1 MKNLL
6 LKLQTYCIL
15 LSAFSLTNLVY
26 GQNKT
31 QTFSST
37 ATFTVPASVTQ
48 LTVEAWGGGGR
59 GSTLSTNIGGAG
71 GGGGAYMK
79 GILNVTP
86 TNTYTVTVGTGSSTT
101 TAGGDSWFSTNTT
114 VIAKGGLSAADN
126 TGTGAIGGLATA
138 ACIPCLSFISY
149 NGGNGANGSSG
160 NYGGG
165 GGSSSGTAIGG
176 NTATNVNGATAPT
189 GGGNGGNG
197 RNSSQGNGS
206 IGAGFGGGGGG
217 ALRTSS
223 STRTGG
229 SGANGQ
235 IILSWDEPEINITGN
250 AIAITDGDATPSTT
264 DNTDFGSIAVA
275 SGSISKT
282 FTIQNTGT
290 VALSIGAITISGANA
305 ADFSIVANPASSIA
319 AGGSTTF
326 ILSFDPSAGGTQ
338 SATFSIA
345 NGDTDEN
352 PYNFSLQGTGMEQE
366 IDVRGNTV
374 SIADGDL
381 IATTAD
387 WTDFSSTNTTRTFT
401 IYNTGSTDLTIGGLS
416 FSGTNPGDFAVTS
429 APNATVTSGN
439 STTFTVTFT
448 PSGSGTRT
456 ATLSIINN
464 DSTEN
469 PYDFRVQGTGVL
481 PSIAIKGNSVAISDG
496 DTTPTITDW
505 TDFNSTNIYSPITRV
520 FTIENSGNM
529 NLNLTGT
536 PLVSISGSSDFS
548 VSVQP
553 TTPVQKNSPVSFT
566 ISFSPTVVGVKTADI
581 SIANNDSGAGKNPYT
596 FRVTATA
603 VQTFID
609 SDGDGVFNNVDSDD
623 DNDGIPDNIEQSYAS
638 GSVLSSQVQI
648 TLLNETF
655 GAGAGR
661 SRIYSFVP
669 TASTTYCYEDGTTT
683 QNSDECDTVLD
694 LNDGQYTVN
703 NIAGTSAVAS
713 WAPTYWYQG
722 GDHTPSDINGRMALF
737 NATNDITDEFYRT
750 IIQGVIT
757 NAPLTYSFYVLNLD
771 RTDAPGIATRNRPNL
786 TVEFRDL
793 SNNLIS
799 TLNTGDIAPTSVSN
813 ATGDWYQFSASF
825 TPTTTGFSIVF
836 KNNQPGGLGNDLALD
851 DIKIIQSITDTD
863 QDGIGDAYD
872 LDSDNDGIGG
882 IVEDGWATL
891 SNGKD
896 RMDLSSGVWIDAD
909 VDGWH
914 DTVQAW
920 YNTHMPANFDG
931 DAVPNYIDLDSD
943 NDARFDVD
951 EAGLY
956 NGDGDVNGDGEG
968 EGTDPDADG
977 IVGIFD
983 TVSGYG
989 NSGKGTPDNTWG
1001 SEKEDYLNVMSQ
1013 TGVYDISTTLYASLD
1028 ANNDGVIDG
1037 TTDADRDGILDAL
1050 DTSITIYGSP
1060 RDLNRKLFLDFDG
1073 RNDYAEK
1080 TAVLGGLS
1088 NASIMA
1094 WIDLNSGFSGEGV
1107 VVGQDKFQLKINS
1120 SKKLVAIV
1128 NATTLTY
1135 DYVLSTAQWYHV
1147 AAIYGGG
1154 SLKLYLNGNL
1164 VATQSLSGSI
1174 SADATKLTLGRNPN
1188 GTDKYFK
1195 GKIDEVRIFNVA
1207 LTDTQLQ
1214 RMVYQEI
1221 QNTSS
1226 QVRGTIIP
1234 KDVGSLP
1241 FANLLGY
1248 FRMDTYKDDIVDDLT
1263 TTTVDTGTG
1272 MKMYYHKNIY
1282 VQQAPMPFITERTG
1296 SFAVAANSP
1305 TNDIRGLDIMEQD
1318 WSIVQVKHDI
1328 TETANNVDLG
1338 MLLDSGATINMGN
1351 DTKIQNDW
1359 YLLLDGKIDLK
1370 GKSQLVQTTNSDL
1383 AVTSSGAV
1391 ERDQQGQSNKF
1402 NYNYWSSPVSSINN
1416 TTINHGFTVAGVM
1429 KDGTDVDNIQNLL
1442 WTTGLNS
1449 SGTSPIT
1456 LSSYWIFKF
1465 QNLNNSYSNWAAV
1478 GETGALLAG
1487 QGYTL
1492 KGSNVGSNQNYTFVG
1507 KPNNGTVTSAIS
1519 ANNLILCG
1527 NPYASAMDANA
1538 FITDNST
1545 AITGAL
1551 YFWEHYNTNSSHIT
1565 IQYQGG
1571 YATRTLVGGTPPVA
1585 PAGVSGL
1592 GSSTK
1597 NPGRFIPVGAGFF
1610 VTGSASGGSITFNN
1624 SQRSF
1629 VKEED
1634 SQSNTLFRASNP
1646 TVSKKNKAFDNQED
1660 KYTEEEFMKL
1670 RLGFTTSDN
1679 YHRQILL
1686 GFMEE
1691 HATPGI
1697 DPGYDAP
1704 SIENLTNDMYFMNGS
1719 AKLNIQGDGYFDDAN
1734 IYPLGVKNAVAG
1746 NVIFAIDDK
1755 ENFDHNQKVFIYDNE
1770 TNTYHNIKSEPFT
1783 TLLPEGTFEDRFSL
1797 RFKKANN
1804 GNGHGNHNR
1813 MDSAIVVKN
1822 ITSTKTITINNTLP
1836 DTDVESVL
1844 LFNVLGQQITSWTV
1858 GNQNQAN
1865 IELPTQGL
1873 MTGAYIVKVIT
1884 NEGDFSKKILIN

>member
-6 LKLQTYCIL
+6 LKLQTYYAFFGVIL
-15 LSAFSLTNLVY
+15 VSSTGY
-26 GQNKT
+26 SQNKS
-31 QTFSST
+31 QTFTST
-37 ATFTVPASVTQ
+37 GTFTVPAGVTQ
-48 LTVEAWGGGGR
+48 LTVETWGGGGR
-59 GSTLSTNIGGAG
+59 GSTLTTNIGGAG

-79 GILNVTP
+79 GILTVTP
-86 TNTYTVTVGTGSSTT
+86 ANNYTVTVGAGSTT
-101 TAGGDSWFSTNTT
+101 TAAGGDSWFSTNTT
-114 VIAKGGLSAADN
+114 IIAKGGSSAADN
-126 TGTGAIGGLATA
+126 TSVGAIGGLATV
-138 ACIPCLSFISY
+138 ACIPCTSFVSY
-149 NGGNGANGSSG
+149 NGGNGANGSNGS
-160 NYGGG
+160 YGGG
-165 GGSSSGTAIGG
+165 GGSSAGTAQAG
-176 NTATNVNGATAPT
+176 NTATSFTGATAPT
-189 GGGNGGNG
+189 GGGNGGSG
-197 RNSSQGNGS
+197 RNSSQGNGTTAT
-206 IGAGFGGGGGG
+206 GLGGGGGG

-223 STRTGG
+223 STRNGG
-229 SGANGQ
+229 SGANGLV
-235 IILSWDEPEINITGN
+235 IISWDEPEINITGN
-250 AIAITDGDATPSTT
+250 AISINDGDITPSTT
-264 DNTDFGSIAVA
+264 DATDFGSIAVVT
-275 SGSISKT
+275 GTITKT

-290 VALSIGAITISGANA
+290 LPLSIGAITLSGANA
-305 ADFSIVANPASSIA
+305 SDFSIITNPNATIV
-319 AGGSTTF
+319 AGGNTTF
-326 ILSFDPSAGGTQ
+326 TISFDPSAGGTR
-338 SATFSIA
+338 SATFSIV

-352 PYNFSLQGTGMEQE
+352 PYDFSIQGTGLEQE
-366 IDVRGNTV
+366 IDIKGNAVTIV
-374 SIADGDL
+374 DGD
-381 IATTAD
+381 TTASTTD

-401 IYNTGSTDLTIGGLS
+401 IYNTGTTDLTLGTISL
-416 FSGTNPGDFAVTS
+416 SGTNPGDFAVTT
-429 APNATVTSGN
+429 APSATVTPGN

-448 PSGSGTRT
+448 PSAAGTRSVT
-456 ATLSIINN
+456 ISIINN
-464 DSTEN
+464 DSNEN
-469 PYDFRVQGTGVL
+469 PYDFKIQGTGVA
-481 PSIAIKGNSVAISDG
+481 PSMTVKGNNAAISDG

-520 FTIENSGNM
+520 YTIENSGNM
-529 NLNLTGT
+529 NLNLTGA
-536 PLVSISGSSDFS
+536 PLVTISGSSDFTI
-548 VSVQP
+548 SVQP
-553 TTPVQKNSPVSFT
+553 TTPVQQNNAVSFT
-566 ISFSPTVVGVKTADI
+566 VSFSPTVTGIKTADI

-609 SDGDGVFNNVDSDD
+609 SDGDGVFNNIDNDD

-638 GSVLSSQVQI
+638 GSVLSSQVNI

-661 SRIYSFVP
+661 TRIYSFVP

-703 NIAGTSAVAS
+703 NIAGTTAVAS

-722 GDHTPSDINGRMALF
+722 PDHTPSDTNGRMALF
-737 NATNDITDEFYRT
+737 NATNNITDEFYRT
-750 IIQGVIT
+750 TIQGVIT

-799 TLNTGDIAPTSVSN
+799 TLNTGNIAPTAVGN

-851 DIKIIQSITDTD
+851 DIKIIQTITDTD

-882 IVEDGWATL
+882 IIEDGWASL

-896 RMDLSSGVWIDAD
+896 RMDLSPSVWIDAD
-909 VDGWH
+909 GDGWH

-968 EGTDPDADG
+968 EGSDPDADG

-983 TVSGYG
+983 VVNGYG
-989 NSGKGTPDNTWG
+989 NSGKTTPVNSYG
-1001 SEKEDYLNVMSQ
+1001 AENPDYLNTMSKP
-1013 TGVYDISTTLYASLD
+1013 GVNDISTTLYASLD
-1028 ANNDGVIDG
+1028 TNYDGIIDG
-1037 TTDADRDGILDAL
+1037 TTDADRDGILDAF

-1060 RDLNRKLFLDFDG
+1060 RDLNRKLLLDFDG

-1080 TAVLGGLS
+1080 TAILGGLS
-1088 NASIMA
+1088 TASLMA
-1094 WIDLNSGFSGEGV
+1094 WIDLNSAFSSEGV

-1120 SKKLVAIV
+1120 IKKLTAVV
-1128 NATTLTY
+1128 NGTTLTY
-1135 DYVLSTAQWYHV
+1135 DTVLNTSQWYHV
-1147 AAIYGGG
+1147 AAIYGDG

-1174 SADATKLTLGRNPN
+1174 AADATKLTLGRNPN

-1195 GKIDEVRIFNVA
+1195 GKIDEVRVFNVA

-1221 QNTSS
+1221 QNNSS
-1226 QVRGTIIP
+1226 QVRGAIIP

-1263 TTTVDTGTG
+1263 TPTVDIGTG
-1272 MKMYYHKNIY
+1272 MKMYNHKNIY
-1282 VQQAPMPFITERTG
+1282 VQQAPMPFLTERTG
-1296 SFAVAANSP
+1296 NFATAANSP
-1305 TNDIRGLDIMEQD
+1305 TKDIRGLDIMEQD

-1328 TETANNVDLG
+1328 DETANNVDLG
-1338 MLLDSGATINMGN
+1338 MLLDSGVTVNMSN

-1359 YLLLDGKIDLK
+1359 YLLLNGKIDLK
-1370 GKSQLVQTTNSDL
+1370 GKSQLVQTTESDL
-1383 AVTSSGAV
+1383 DVTSSGSI

-1402 NYNYWSSPVSSINN
+1402 NYNYWSSPVSTLNN
-1416 TTINHGFTVAGVM
+1416 STINHGFTVADVM

-1442 WTTGLNS
+1442 WTSDLNS
-1449 SGTSPIT
+1449 TATNPIM

-1465 QNLNNSYSNWAAV
+1465 QNLNNSYSNWASV
-1478 GETGALLAG
+1478 GPNGTLLAG

-1492 KGSNVGSNQNYTFVG
+1492 KGSNALSSNQNYTFVG
-1507 KPNNGTVTSAIS
+1507 KPNNGTVTSSVS

-1527 NPYASAMDANA
+1527 NPYASAIDANA
-1538 FITDNST
+1538 FITENST
-1545 AITGAL
+1545 AITGTL
-1551 YFWEHYNTNSSHIT
+1551 YFWEHYSTNSSHVT

-1571 YATRTLVGGTPPVA
+1571 YATRNLVGGTPPVA

-1592 GSSTK
+1592 GSSSKT
-1597 NPGRFIPVGAGFF
+1597 PGRFIPVGEGFF
-1610 VTGSASGGSITFNN
+1610 VTGSATGGTITFNN

-1634 SQSNTLFRASNP
+1634 SQSNTLFRTANP
-1646 TVSKKNKAFDNQED
+1646 TVSRKNKNHNNDED
-1660 KYTEEEFMKL
+1660 DYTEEEEFMKL
-1670 RLGFTTSDN
+1670 RLGFTSSDN
-1679 YHRQILL
+1679 FHRQILL
-1686 GFMEE
+1686 GFMNE
-1691 HATPGI
+1691 HATSGI
-1697 DPGYDAP
+1697 DVGYDAV
-1704 SIENLTNDMYFMNGS
+1704 SIENLTNDMYFVNGT
-1719 AKLNIQGDGYFDDAN
+1719 AQLNIQGESYFDNDN
-1734 IYPLGVKNAVAG
+1734 IYPLGIKNASAG
-1746 NVIFAIDDK
+1746 WVSFTLDAK
-1755 ENFDHNQKVFIYDNE
+1755 ENFQPNQKFFIYDNV
-1770 TNTYHNIKSEPFT
+1770 TKKYNNIKSEPFVIA
-1783 TLLPEGTFEDRFSL
+1783 LPAGTIENRFSL
-1797 RFKKANN
+1797 RFKKEN
-1804 GNGHGNHNR
+1804 GNGNHNR
-1813 MDSAIVVKN
+1813 MDDAITVTNATAAKM
-1822 ITSTKTITINNTLP
+1822 ITINNNLKETE
-1836 DTDVESVL
+1836 VKSVL
-1844 LFNVLGQQITSWTV
+1844 LYNLLGQEIVAWSVADQDQTH
-1858 GNQNQAN
+1858 
-1865 IELPTQGL
+1865 IELPTNNL
-1873 MTGAYIVKVIT
+1873 TTGAYIVKVIT
-1884 NEGDFSKKILIN
+1884 DNGDLSKKILVN

>member
-6 LKLQTYCIL
+6 LKLQTYYAFFGVIL
-15 LSAFSLTNLVY
+15 VSTAGFS
-26 GQNKT
+26 QNKS

-37 ATFTVPASVTQ
+37 STFTVPAGVTQ
-48 LTVEAWGGGGR
+48 LAVETWGGGGR
-59 GSTLSTNIGGAG
+59 GSTLTTNIGGAG

-79 GILNVTP
+79 GIINVTP
-86 TNTYTVTVGTGSSTT
+86 LTTYTVTVGAGSSTT
-101 TAGGDSWFSTNTT
+101 TAGGDSWFSSNTT
-114 VIAKGGLSAADN
+114 IIAKGGSSAADN
-126 TGTGAIGGLATA
+126 TSIGASGGLATV
-138 ACIPCLSFISY
+138 ACIPCTSFVSY
-149 NGGNGANGSSG
+149 NGGNGANGSTG

-165 GGSSSGTAIGG
+165 GGSSAGTFLAGT
-176 NTATNVNGATAPT
+176 TATNVNGAIAPT

-197 RNSSQGNGS
+197 RNSSQGNGTTATG
-206 IGAGFGGGGGG
+206 IGGGGGG
-217 ALRTSS
+217 AMRTSS
-223 STRTGG
+223 STRNGG

-235 IILSWDEPEINITGN
+235 VIISWDEPEINITGN
-250 AIAITDGDATPSTT
+250 TLSITDGDATPSTI
-264 DNTDFGSIAVA
+264 DATDFGSVAVV
-275 SGSISKT
+275 SGTITKT

-290 VALSIGAITISGANA
+290 LPLSISVITLSGVNA
-305 ADFSIVANPASSIA
+305 SDFSVISNPSTLIV

-326 ILSFDPSAGGTQ
+326 TISFDPSAGGTR
-338 SATFSIA
+338 SATFSIV
-345 NGDTDEN
+345 NGDSDEN
-352 PYNFSLQGTGMEQE
+352 PYDFSIQGAGLEQE
-366 IDVRGNTV
+366 IDIRGNTV
-374 SIADGDL
+374 SIADGD
-381 IATTAD
+381 TTASTTD
-387 WTDFSSTNTTRTFT
+387 WTDFGSTNTTRTFT
-401 IYNTGSTDLTIGGLS
+401 IYNTGTTDLTIGTIS
-416 FSGTNPGDFAVTS
+416 FSGTNPGDFAVTT
-429 APNATVTSGN
+429 APSTTVTSGN
-439 STTFTVTFT
+439 NTTFTVTFT
-448 PSGSGTRT
+448 AGAVGTRS
-456 ATLSIINN
+456 ATISIINN
-464 DSTEN
+464 DSSEN
-469 PYDFRVQGTGVL
+469 PYDFKIQGTGVA
-481 PSIAIKGNSVAISDG
+481 PSITVKGNNVAISDG

-520 FTIENSGNM
+520 YTIENSGNM

-536 PLVSISGSSDFS
+536 PIVSISGSSDFTI
-548 VSVQP
+548 SVQP
-553 TTPVQKNSPVSFT
+553 TTPVQQNNAVSFT
-566 ISFSPTVVGVKTADI
+566 VRFSPTVTGIKTADI

-638 GSVLSSQVQI
+638 GSVLSSQVNI

-661 SRIYSFVP
+661 TRIYSFVP

-703 NIAGTSAVAS
+703 NIAGTTAVAS

-722 GDHTPSDINGRMALF
+722 PDHTPSDTNGRMALF
-737 NATNDITDEFYRT
+737 NATNNITDEFYRT

-799 TLNTGDIAPTSVSN
+799 TLNTGNISPTAVGN

-851 DIKIIQSITDTD
+851 DIKIIQTITDTD

-882 IVEDGWATL
+882 IVEDGWASL

-896 RMDLSSGVWIDAD
+896 RMDLSPTVWLDAD
-909 VDGWH
+909 GDGWH
-914 DTVQAW
+914 DTAQAW

-943 NDARFDVD
+943 NDAKFDVD

-983 TVSGYG
+983 VVNGYG
-989 NSGKGTPDNTWG
+989 NSGKSTPSNTFG
-1001 SEKEDYLNVMSQ
+1001 NVNEDYLNPMSQ
-1013 TGVYDISTTLYASLD
+1013 PGVNDISTTLYVSLD
-1028 ANNDGVIDG
+1028 TTYDGVIDG
-1037 TTDADRDGILDAL
+1037 TTDADRDGILDAF
-1050 DTSITIYGSP
+1050 DTSITVYGSP
-1060 RDLNRKLFLDFDG
+1060 RDLNRKLLLDFDG

-1088 NASIMA
+1088 NASLMA
-1094 WIDLNSGFSGEGV
+1094 WIDLNSAFSTEGV

-1120 SKKLVAIV
+1120 SKKLTAIV
-1128 NATTLTY
+1128 NGTTLTY
-1135 DYVLSTAQWYHV
+1135 DYILSTTQWYHV

-1174 SADATKLTLGRNPN
+1174 AADATKLTLGRNPN

-1195 GKIDEVRIFNVA
+1195 GKIDEVRVFNVA

-1221 QNTSS
+1221 QNNSS
-1226 QVRGTIIP
+1226 QVRGAIIP
-1234 KDVGSLP
+1234 KDIGSLP

-1263 TTTVDTGTG
+1263 TATIDTGTG
-1272 MKMYYHKNIY
+1272 MKMYNHKNIY
-1282 VQQAPMPFITERTG
+1282 VQQAPMPFLTERTG
-1296 SFAVAANSP
+1296 NFATAANSP
-1305 TNDIRGLDIMEQD
+1305 IKEIRGMDIMDQD

-1328 TETANNVDLG
+1328 TETANNIDLG
-1338 MLLDSGATINMGN
+1338 MLLDSGVTVNMSN

-1359 YLLLDGKIDLK
+1359 YLLLNGKIDLK
-1370 GKSQLVQTTNSDL
+1370 GKSQLVQTTESDL
-1383 AVTSSGAV
+1383 EATSSGSI
-1391 ERDQQGQSNKF
+1391 ERDQQGQSNKY
-1402 NYNYWSSPVSSINN
+1402 NYNYWSSPVSTLNN
-1416 TTINHGFTVAGVM
+1416 TTINHGFTVADIM

-1442 WTTGLNS
+1442 WTGDLNS
-1449 SGTSPIT
+1449 SATSPIT

-1465 QNLNNSYSNWAAV
+1465 QNLNNSYSNWTSV
-1478 GETGALLAG
+1478 GPNGTLLAG
-1487 QGYTL
+1487 QGYTM
-1492 KGSNVGSNQNYTFVG
+1492 KGSNVLASNQNYTFVG
-1507 KPNNGTVTSAIS
+1507 KPNNGTVTSSIS

-1527 NPYASAMDANA
+1527 NPYASAIDANT

-1545 AITGAL
+1545 AITGTL
-1551 YFWEHYNTNSSHIT
+1551 YFWEHYNTNSSHVT

-1592 GSSTK
+1592 GSSSKT
-1597 NPGRFIPVGAGFF
+1597 PGRFIPVGEGFF
-1610 VTGSASGGSITFNN
+1610 VTGSATGGTITFNN
-1624 SQRSF
+1624 SQRGF

-1634 SQSNTLFRASNP
+1634 SQSNTLFRAANP
-1646 TVSKKNKAFDNQED
+1646 TVSRKNKDHDNAED
-1660 KYTEEEFMKL
+1660 EYAEEDQFMKL
-1670 RLGFTTSDN
+1670 RLGFTSSDN

-1686 GFMEE
+1686 GFMDDN
-1691 HATPGI
+1691 ATSGI
-1697 DPGYDAP
+1697 DAGYDAI
-1704 SIENLTNDMYFMNGS
+1704 SIENLTNDMYFINGS
-1719 AKLNIQGDGYFDDAN
+1719 AKLNIQGEGYFDTDN
-1734 IYPLGVKNAVAG
+1734 SYPLGVKNATAG
-1746 NVIFAIDDK
+1746 LVTFTLDDK
-1755 ENFDHNQKVFIYDNE
+1755 ENFHQNQKVFIYDDVTKKYNS
-1770 TNTYHNIKSEPFT
+1770 IKSEPFIIV
-1783 TLLPEGTFEDRFSL
+1783 LPAGTIENRFSL
-1797 RFKKANN
+1797 RFKK
-1804 GNGHGNHNR
+1804 GNGNHNR
-1813 MDSAIVVKN
+1813 MDDAITVTNATASKM
-1822 ITSTKTITINNTLP
+1822 ITINNGMPETE
-1836 DTDVESVL
+1836 VKSVL
-1844 LFNVLGQQITSWTV
+1844 LYNLLGQQITSWGV
-1858 GNQNQAN
+1858 ENQDQTH
-1865 IELPTQGL
+1865 IELPTNGVT
-1873 MTGAYIVKVIT
+1873 TGAYIVKVIT
-1884 NEGDFSKKILIN
+1884 DDGDVSKKILVDDN